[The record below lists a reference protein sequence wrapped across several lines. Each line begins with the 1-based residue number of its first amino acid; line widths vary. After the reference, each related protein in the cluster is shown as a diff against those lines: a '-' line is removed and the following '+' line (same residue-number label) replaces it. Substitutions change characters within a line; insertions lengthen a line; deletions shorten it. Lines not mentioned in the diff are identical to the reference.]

1 MKEFIVKKADTL
13 RNFTDNTYPQGSF
26 CLDRLLKKR
35 DVRVN
40 GEKVGTNVSLAAGD
54 RVTYYTT
61 PAQEAKKAFDV
72 IYADENVLV
81 VDKDS
86 GVNSEAVYAVLCE
99 QTPDCRFIHRLDRNT
114 QGLMIFAK
122 TAAAE
127 EELRAAF
134 RERKVRKVY
143 HAVCTGRF
151 PADAAVLTAYLK
163 KDVAGSLVSV
173 SDAPVGEKIVTEYRI
188 LRRAGE
194 LTFVEVILHT
204 GKTHQIRAHL
214 AHIGCPVLGDGKYG
228 DKRANARYA
237 RTRQCLLAKG
247 LTVRTDGL
255 LSYLG
260 DRTFLSPRDLFSCFC
275 EKEN

>member
-1 MKEFIVKKADTL
+1 MKEFIVKKADTI

-127 EELRAAF
+127 KELRAAF

-151 PADAAVLTAYLK
+151 PVDAAVLTAYLK
-163 KDVAGSLVSV
+163 KNTAGSLVSV

-237 RTRQCLLAKG
+237 RTRQCLLAKE

-260 DRTFLSPRDLFSCFC
+260 DRTFVSPRDLFFCFC